1 MHTFVARPVTDQVHP
16 IGNVLTLSLLL
27 SLPSTEQQRQLVS
40 CAVSCCRGL
49 GLQNGVFN
57 VEMMLTPRGPRLLE
71 VNGRMSGMYKRH
83 WLRHLY
89 GIDLVHITLMCTCGV
104 RPVVTG
110 DSFLDEEVDDVGKDQ
125 MMGISL
131 FSSRHRHAFQTTAT
145 PERLQQ
151 LHDDGHIVFSQ
162 FDSEMDSSHSNSF
175 EEPCASL
182 AVKAASVEEAR
193 ARLISICTS
202 LGLETEESLREL
214 LQDFVQ
220 LA

>member
-1 MHTFVARPVTDQVHP
+1 M
-16 IGNVLTLSLLL
+16 
-27 SLPSTEQQRQLVS
+27 
-40 CAVSCCRGL
+40 
-49 GLQNGVFN
+49 
-57 VEMMLTPRGPRLLE
+57 LE

-89 GIDLVHITLMCTCGV
+89 GIDLVHITLMCICGV

-110 DSFLDEEVDDVGKDQ
+110 DSFLDEEVDDVGKDH

-131 FSSRHRHAFQTTAT
+131 FSSRHRHALQTTAT
-145 PERLQQ
+145 PARLQQ
-151 LHDDGHIVFSQ
+151 LHDDGHIVFIQ
-162 FDSEMDSSHSNSF
+162 FDSEMDSSHGSSF

-182 AVKAASVEEAR
+182 AVKAANVEEAR
-193 ARLISICTS
+193 ARLISVCTS

>member
-1 MHTFVARPVTDQVHP
+1 M
-16 IGNVLTLSLLL
+16 
-27 SLPSTEQQRQLVS
+27 
-40 CAVSCCRGL
+40 
-49 GLQNGVFN
+49 
-57 VEMMLTPRGPRLLE
+57 LE

-89 GIDLVHITLMCTCGV
+89 GIDLVHITLMCICGV

-110 DSFLDEEVDDVGKDQ
+110 DSFLDEEVDDVGKDH

-131 FSSRHRHAFQTTAT
+131 FSSRHRHALQTTAT
-145 PERLQQ
+145 PARLQQ
-151 LHDDGHIVFSQ
+151 LHDDGHIVFIQ
-162 FDSEMDSSHSNSF
+162 FDSEMDSSHGSSF

-182 AVKAASVEEAR
+182 AVKAANVEEAR
-193 ARLISICTS
+193 ARLISVCTS

-214 LQDFVQ
+214 LLDFVQ